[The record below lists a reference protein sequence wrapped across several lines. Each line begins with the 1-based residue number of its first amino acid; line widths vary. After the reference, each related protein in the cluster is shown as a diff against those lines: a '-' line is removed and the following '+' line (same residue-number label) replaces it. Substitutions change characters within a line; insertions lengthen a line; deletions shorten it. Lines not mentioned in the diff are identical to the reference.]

1 MKTGSETQ
9 LGKWGHSLAVR
20 IPKTVAENARL
31 AEGDRLTVSLGRDG
45 AIVIKPARRRH
56 SLDELVGRITAKNRH
71 GETDWGG
78 PTGKETW

>member
-31 AEGDRLTVSLGRDG
+31 EEGDRLTVSLGRDG
-45 AIVIKPARRRH
+45 TIVIKPARRMH
-56 SLDELVGRITAKNRH
+56 SLGELVGRITPRNRH
-71 GETDWGG
+71 GEIEWGG
-78 PTGKETW
+78 PVGKETW

>member
-20 IPKTVAENARL
+20 IPKTVAESARL
-31 AEGDRLTVSLGRDG
+31 AEGDRLTVSLGHDG

-56 SLDELVGRITAKNRH
+56 NLGELLGRITAKNRH
-71 GETDWGG
+71 SETDWGG
-78 PTGKETW
+78 PVGKETW